1 MDPIVIAALGAV
13 AVAVG
18 LFAVLQLFSDMGSS
32 KIEDR
37 LDVLAG
43 KKTAEEARGVTR
55 EDMFREA
62 KGGLTEASN
71 KVLARF
77 GDINLLFVQA
87 DSKMTPETFLLATV
101 GLGAAGLGVAY
112 VLNLPLPVYPLLA
125 GVLGLGPLG
134 FLLFK
139 RKRRMGKFASQMP
152 DALTT
157 LAQALR
163 SGHSLPSA
171 LNEVVNGSPQPIAGE
186 LSIVVDQTNK
196 LGVPI
201 EVALKDL
208 YRRVPNLDFKFFA
221 TSVAIQK
228 QTGGDLS
235 EVIDKIAYLIRERFR
250 IQGQVKALTGEGR
263 ISGIVLM
270 ALPVGLFFT
279 VYTMNPEYVEPLWT
293 HPTGQ
298 MMSWGALGMQV
309 IGAFAIQKIVKIEI

>member
-1 MDPIVIAALGAV
+1 MDPIVISALGAV

-18 LFAVLQLFSDMGSS
+18 LFAVVQLFSDFGVS
-32 KIEDR
+32 KVENR

-43 KKTAEEARGVTR
+43 KKTAEEAKGVTR
-55 EDMFREA
+55 EEMFREA
-62 KGGLTEASN
+62 GSGLSAAAESM
-71 KVLARF
+71 LARF
-77 GDINLLFVQA
+77 GNLRLLFVQA
-87 DSKMTPETFLLATV
+87 DTKLTPETYLAATV
-101 GLGAAGLGVAY
+101 GLA
-112 VLNLPLPVYPLLA
+112 
-125 GVLGLGPLG
+125 VLGLAAAWFLGVPIPVFPLMAG
-134 FLLFK
+134 GLAVLPTFYLLFK
-139 RKRRMGKFASQMP
+139 RKMRMAKFASQMP

-171 LNEVVNGSPQPIAGE
+171 LNEVCGGSPEPIAGE
-186 LSIVVDQTNK
+186 FRTVVDQQNK

-208 YRRVPNLDFKFFA
+208 YKRVPNLDFKFFA

-263 ISGIVLM
+263 ISGVVLM

-279 VYTMNPEYVEPLWT
+279 VYTMNPEYVTPLWE
-293 HPTGQ
+293 HPMGQ
-298 MMSWGALGMQV
+298 MMSWGAVGMQ
-309 IGAFAIQKIVKIEI
+309 ILGAICIQKIVKIEI

>member
-1 MDPIVIAALGAV
+1 MDPIVISAIAAV

-18 LFAVLQLFSDMGSS
+18 LFAVVQVFSDFGGS
-32 KIEDR
+32 KVEDR

-43 KKTAEEARGVTR
+43 HKTA
-55 EDMFREA
+55 DEA
-62 KGGLTEASN
+62 KGVSRQEMFSEAGSGLSKAASD
-71 KVLARF
+71 VLAKF
-77 GDINLLFVQA
+77 GDVQLLFVQA
-87 DSKMTPETFLLATV
+87 NSSMTPETFVAATLGLGGV
-101 GLGAAGLGVAY
+101 GLGLSWLMEVP
-112 VLNLPLPVYPLLA
+112 VPVYPLLA
-125 GVLGLGPLG
+125 AGLAVLPLF

-139 RKRRMGKFASQMP
+139 RKRRMGKFAAQMP

-171 LNEVVNGSPQPIAGE
+171 MNEVCAGSPEPIASE
-186 LSIVVDQTNK
+186 FRTVVDQQNK
-196 LGVPI
+196 LGVPV

-208 YRRVPNLDFKFFA
+208 YKRVPNLDFKFFA

-263 ISGIVLM
+263 ISGAVLM
-270 ALPVGLFFT
+270 ALPVGLFAT
-279 VYTMNPEYVEPLWT
+279 VYTMNPTYVEPLWT
-293 HPTGQ
+293 HPMGQ
-298 MMSWGALGMQV
+298 QMSWAALGMQI
-309 IGAFAIQKIVKIEI
+309 IGAIAIQKIVKIKI

>member
-1 MDPIVIAALGAV
+1 MDPIVISALGAV

-18 LFAVLQLFSDMGSS
+18 LFAVIQVFSDLGGS
-32 KIEDR
+32 KVEDR

-62 KGGLTEASN
+62 GTGLSAAADS
-71 KVLARF
+71 LLSRF
-77 GDINLLFVQA
+77 GNVKLLFVQA
-87 DSKMTPETFLLATV
+87 DSKMTPETFVAAT
-101 GLGAAGLGVAY
+101 AGLGVLGLALAWLGG
-112 VLNLPLPVYPLLA
+112 VPVPVYPILA
-125 GVLGLGPLG
+125 GGLALLPLG
-134 FLLFK
+134 YLLFK
-139 RKRRMGKFASQMP
+139 RKRRMGKFAAQMP

-171 LNEVVNGSPQPIAGE
+171 LNEVCSGSPEPIAGE
-186 LSIVVDQTNK
+186 FRTVVDQQNK
-196 LGVPI
+196 LGVPV
-201 EVALKDL
+201 EDALKEL
-208 YRRVPNLDFKFFA
+208 YKRVPNLDFKFFA

-279 VYTMNPEYVEPLWT
+279 VYTMNPDYVTPLWT
-293 HPTGQ
+293 HPMGRQ
-298 MMSWGALGMQV
+298 MSWAALGMQV
-309 IGAFAIQKIVKIEI
+309 VGAICIQKIVKIKI

>member
-1 MDPIVIAALGAV
+1 MDPIVISALGAV

-18 LFAVLQLFSDMGSS
+18 LFAVVQLVSGVGES
-32 KIEDR
+32 KVEDR

-43 KKTAEEARGVTR
+43 KKSAEAGKAVTR
-55 EDMFREA
+55 QEMFA
-62 KGGLTEASN
+62 EASTG
-71 KVLARF
+71 LSAAADSLIARF
-77 GDINLLFVQA
+77 GNLRMLFVQA
-87 DSKMTPETFLLATV
+87 DTKMTPETFVAATGGLALL
-101 GLGAAGLGVAY
+101 GLGISY
-112 VLNLPLPVYPLLA
+112 VLNLPVPVYPAVA
-125 GVLGLGPLG
+125 GVLAAGPLG
-134 FLLFK
+134 YLLLK
-139 RKRRMGKFASQMP
+139 RKMRMGKFAAQMP

-171 LNEVVNGSPQPIAGE
+171 MGEVCNGSPEPIAGE
-186 LSIVVDQTNK
+186 FRTVVDQQNK

-201 EVALKDL
+201 EIALKDL
-208 YRRVPNLDFKFFA
+208 YKRVPNLDFKFFA

-263 ISGIVLM
+263 ISGVVLM

-279 VYTMNPEYVEPLWT
+279 VYTMNPEYVTPLWT
-293 HPTGQ
+293 HPMGQ
-298 MMSWGALGMQV
+298 QMSWGAIGMQIV
-309 IGAFAIQKIVKIEI
+309 GAICIQKIVKIEI